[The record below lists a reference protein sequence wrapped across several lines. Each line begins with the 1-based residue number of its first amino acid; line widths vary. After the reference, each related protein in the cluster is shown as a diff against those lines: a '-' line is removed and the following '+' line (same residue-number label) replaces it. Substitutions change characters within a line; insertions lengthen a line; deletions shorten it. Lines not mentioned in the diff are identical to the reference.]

1 MWVPHSGNSLH
12 SGITLLNWMT
22 AMNPAKKRIGDSDI
36 RINPEADVSVHE
48 GGLVI
53 LDNSQGRLYSSGP
66 AGAYIW
72 RCIEQQLSLEAI
84 AGKLHTDFQI
94 ELTTAREHTVRFVE
108 QLHANGLVERRA
120 A

>member
-1 MWVPHSGNSLH
+1 
-12 SGITLLNWMT
+12 MT
-22 AMNPAKKRIGDSDI
+22 PTKKENDDSDI
-36 RINPEADVSVHE
+36 RISSEAAVSVHE
-48 GGLVI
+48 GGVVI
-53 LDNSQGRLYSSGP
+53 LDNSKGRLYSSGP

-94 ELTTAREHTVRFVE
+94 ELTTAREHTARFME
-108 QLHANGLVERRA
+108 QLHANGLIERRA

>member
-1 MWVPHSGNSLH
+1 
-12 SGITLLNWMT
+12 MT
-22 AMNPAKKRIGDSDI
+22 PAKQGINDSDT
-36 RINPEADVSVHE
+36 RINPEAAISVHE

-53 LDNSQGRLYSSGP
+53 LDNSKGRLYSSGP

-84 AGKLHTDFQI
+84 AGKLHTEFQV
-94 ELTTAREHTVRFVE
+94 ELTTAREHTARFME
-108 QLHANGLVERRA
+108 QLHANGLIERRA